1 VTTTGERIAALA
13 ELVRLPAVLTVPG
26 DALAGAA
33 LAGAPARA
41 GLVGA
46 SAALYLGGM
55 ALNDWADRDV
65 DAVERPGRP
74 IPSGRVTPAA
84 ALGVAAGLTAL
95 GLGLAARAGG
105 RRGLATAAATAAA
118 AWTYDLAATS
128 TPAGPWTMAAARGL
142 DVLLGAAASAGAGQ
156 GIGGAAAG
164 AAVVGLHTVVVT
176 RLSAH
181 EVGGA
186 GAGAGAQALAGTAAV
201 VAAAGGLVARR
212 AADPVARGAALGLLA
227 AYAAAVGVP
236 QARARAQGDAAA
248 VRRAVGAGVL
258 GLVLL
263 EAALVAA
270 AGRPASAAA
279 IAACWPVAR
288 TLSRRRP
295 VT

>member
-33 LAGAPARA
+33 LAGVPARA

-46 SAALYLGGM
+46 SSALYLGGM
-55 ALNDWADRDV
+55 ALNDWADREV

-74 IPSGRVTPAA
+74 IPSGRVGPAA

-95 GLGLAARAGG
+95 GLGLAARSGG

-118 AWTYDLAATS
+118 AWTYDLATTS

-142 DVLLGAAASAGAGQ
+142 DVLLGAAGAGT
-156 GIGGAAAG
+156 GPGGAAAG

-186 GAGAGAQALAGTAAV
+186 GTGAGAQALAGTAAV
-201 VAAAGGLVARR
+201 VAAAGGLVVRR

-248 VRRAVGAGVL
+248 VGRAVGAGVL

-279 IAACWPVAR
+279 VAACWPVAR